1 MRKRYLQ
8 TILAA
13 AAGVL
18 LLAIV
23 AFGQG
28 AVDGDWHTVDGG
40 GGVSQGVTFTVRG
53 TAGQSADDG
62 DWHTV
67 DGGGGVSQGST
78 FTVRGTAGQPDAGSA
93 VGVTYTV
100 HGGFWGVAIA
110 KHDVYLPVIVR
121 QG

>member
-13 AAGVL
+13 VAGVL
-18 LLAIV
+18 LLSIV

-28 AVDGDWHTVDGG
+28 AGDGDWHTVDGG

-53 TAGQSADDG
+53 TAGQ
-62 DWHTV
+62 
-67 DGGGGVSQGST
+67 
-78 FTVRGTAGQPDAGSA
+78 PDAGCA
-93 VGVTYTV
+93 AGVTYTV

-110 KHDVYLPVIVR
+110 RHDIYLPLVMR